1 MMYHY
6 GFDLYFSRDRWC
18 WASFLDACWTF
29 IDRLWRNA
37 YWIPLPIFNSV
48 ILLLLSCGNS
58 LYILNINPLPDVW
71 FANVISHF
79 EDCLSSLD
87 CVTFLWRS
95 CLIQINLGGNEIF
108 MIDHNKWNRYERW
121 RSFLIFYL
129 VTLSII
135 ESRALK
141 SATIIV
147 ELSISSISS
156 VIFCFMYFGALL
168 SGVHIYNCYFFL
180 IDWHIYNYKMSFFSY
195 VTILS

>member
-1 MMYHY
+1 MLVGH
-6 GFDLYFSRDRWC
+6 LYIIFGEMPIGVLC
-18 WASFLDACWTF
+18 PFLIELF
-29 IDRLWRNA
+29 VL
-37 YWIPLPIFNSV
+37 
-48 ILLLLSCGNS
+48 LLLLSCRNS
-58 LYILNINPLPDVW
+58 LYMLNINPLSDIW

-108 MIDHNKWNRYERW
+108 VIDHNKGNLYDRW

-135 ESRALK
+135 ESGALK
-141 SATIIV
+141 SATIAV
-147 ELSISSISS
+147 ELSIFSISY
-156 VIFCFMYFGALL
+156 VIFCFMYCGALL

-180 IDWHIYNYKMSFFSY
+180 ID
-195 VTILS
+195 